1 MKIRAKMVLF
11 VSLLIGSISVF
22 IFLYFPART
31 KERIIQSVQTEAHS
45 VSHATAFSI
54 APALLF
60 GDSETGLATLQLAE
74 KIGDLTYLVVLDAR
88 HRLFVAAREDL
99 AKDHFRAANSGPD
112 QTAGEIFRATVPIL
126 HDGRQ
131 IGTLLAGFSLRPMHA
146 EIQRMRR
153 TIALVSL
160 AVFLAGVVAAF
171 VISALVTRPIAQMA
185 EAAKAITRGN
195 WDRRAPVASRDEAG
209 QLASSFNLMLD
220 RLAGARGALEELN
233 SGLERRVAERTLSL
247 EQEVGERRRGEE
259 ALRRANERFALAAA
273 AVNGAIYDWDIE
285 NGRIGWTDGLTR
297 VFGYSLKD
305 VPADVHW
312 RQARIHPDDLA
323 RVEAQLSQDT
333 RSREDFIAEYRFRA
347 SDNSYLHVWDRG
359 RVVRDGRGR
368 AVRIVGLI
376 ENVTELK
383 RLEDNLRQA
392 QKMDAIGRLAG
403 GVAHDFNNLL
413 TTILGYSELL
423 MGRLGEGPE
432 REEVG
437 EIQKAGERAAR
448 LTQQLLAFSRKQMVE
463 PRVLNLNAIVAETEK
478 MLRRLIG
485 EDVLL
490 ETSLD
495 PSLAPIRADR
505 GQLEQ
510 VLMNI
515 AVNARDAMERG
526 GRLTIRTSNAL
537 VHEQFVR
544 KHPGSSAGH
553 FSMIV
558 MTDTGC
564 GMGEDTL
571 KRIFEP
577 FFTTKGPAKGTGLGM
592 ATVYGIVKQSGG
604 YIWIDSEKEKGTTIS
619 ILFPQVDAGVAST
632 GTGSRA
638 LPPLGGPETVML
650 VEDEDG
656 VRRLVRGVLQ
666 SHGYNVLEATDAS
679 DALRIAQETES
690 AIDLLLTDVVMP
702 GMSGRELA
710 DRLLRDRPETR
721 LLYMSGYTEDT
732 ILLHGVRTSGTAF
745 LCKPFPPDLLL
756 RRVREVLDCPQ
767 GSASL
772 SGRFPVVQSDS
783 VIASD

>member
-1 MKIRAKMVLF
+1 MKIRTKMVLF
-11 VSLLIGSISVF
+11 VSLLIGGISAF

-31 KERIIQSVQTEAHS
+31 KARIIQSVQTEARS
-45 VSHATAFSI
+45 VSLAAAFSI

-60 GDSETGLATLQLAE
+60 GDSETGRSTLQLTE
-74 KIGDLTYLVVLDAR
+74 KIGDLAYLVVLDAR
-88 HRLFVAAREDL
+88 HSPFVAVRGDL
-99 AKDHFRAANSGPD
+99 AKDHFREANSSADP
-112 QTAGEIFRATVPIL
+112 TAGEMFRATVPIL
-126 HDGRQ
+126 HDGRR

-146 EIQRMRR
+146 EILRMRR
-153 TIALVSL
+153 TIALVS
-160 AVFLAGVVAAF
+160 AVVFLFGVIAAF
-171 VISALVTRPIAQMA
+171 VISTLVTRPIAQMA
-185 EAAKAITRGN
+185 EAAEAISRG
-195 WDRRAPVASRDEAG
+195 DFDHRAPVAARDEAG
-209 QLASSFNLMLD
+209 RLASSFNLMLD
-220 RLAGARGALEELN
+220 RLAAARSALEKLN
-233 SGLERRVAERTLSL
+233 GGLERRVAERTLSL

-259 ALRRANERFALAAA
+259 ALKRANERFALAAA

-285 NGRIGWTDGLTR
+285 NERIGWTDGLTR

-305 VPADVHW
+305 VPADIHW
-312 RQARIHPDDLA
+312 RRARIHPDDLP
-323 RVEAQLSQDT
+323 RVDAQLSQDT
-333 RSREDFIAEYRFRA
+333 QSRSDFIAEYRFRA
-347 SDNSYLHVWDRG
+347 KDNSYFHVWDRG
-359 RVVRDGRGR
+359 RVVRDEKGR

-383 RLEDNLRQA
+383 LLEDNLRQA

-423 MGRLGEGPE
+423 MGRLGESPE
-432 REEVG
+432 REEVA

-463 PRVLNLNAIVAETEK
+463 LRVLNLNAIVAETEK

-490 ETSLD
+490 ETNLD

-510 VLMNI
+510 VLMNV

-526 GRLTIRTSNAL
+526 GRLTIRTSNAR
-537 VHEQFVR
+537 VYEPFVR
-544 KHPGSSAGH
+544 EHPGCAAGQYT
-553 FSMIV
+553 MIS

-564 GMGEDTL
+564 GMGEETR

-604 YIWIDSEKEKGTTIS
+604 YIWIDSEKERGTTVC
-619 ILFPQVDAGVAST
+619 ILFPQADAGATSA
-632 GTGSRA
+632 GPKFRA
-638 LPPLGGPETVML
+638 LPPLGGSETVML

-656 VRRLVRGVLQ
+656 VRKLVRGVLQ
-666 SHGYNVLEATDAS
+666 SHGYTVLEASDAS
-679 DALRIAQETES
+679 HALRIAEETERP
-690 AIDLLLTDVVMP
+690 IDLLLTDVVMP

-710 DRLLRDRPETR
+710 DRLLRERPQTR
-721 LLYMSGYTEDT
+721 LLYVSGLRDSDALACRRCDEATHRSP
-732 ILLHGVRTSGTAF
+732 LGSRL
-745 LCKPFPPDLLL
+745 PP
-756 RRVREVLDCPQ
+756 
-767 GSASL
+767 
-772 SGRFPVVQSDS
+772 
-783 VIASD
+783 